1 MSKYIL
7 IVCGLLLSGVVLYFN
22 ITHNRELKNINR
34 EHAKELLL
42 FENKYQ
48 ARIESMKEE
57 YEKLEHVYII
67 REKDIKEFQEKQQ
80 ELLNDIDRL
89 NRAIEDK
96 PEVTGTIINDS
107 FSDFMKRVFD
117 ETNSN
122 VVN

>member
-7 IVCGLLLSGVVLYFN
+7 VVCGLLLCGVVLYFN
-22 ITHNRELKNINR
+22 ITHNRELKSINR

-67 REKDIKEFQEKQQ
+67 REKDNKEFQEKQQ

-89 NRAIEDK
+89 NKAIGNK

>member
-7 IVCGLLLSGVVLYFN
+7 VVCGLLLCGVVLYFN
-22 ITHNRELKNINR
+22 ITHNRELKSINR

-67 REKDIKEFQEKQQ
+67 REKDNKEFQEKQQ

-89 NRAIEDK
+89 NKAIENK